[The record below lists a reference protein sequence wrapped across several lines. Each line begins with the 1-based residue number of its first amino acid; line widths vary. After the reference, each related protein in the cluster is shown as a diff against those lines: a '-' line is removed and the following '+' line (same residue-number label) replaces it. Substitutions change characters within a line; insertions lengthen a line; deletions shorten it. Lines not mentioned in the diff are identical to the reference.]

1 MNTARTAFTRRE
13 VERLALS
20 PGAEHERSAF
30 SQPPFLLVDA
40 TEPGE
45 IRDSG
50 QHAAL
55 VEWLQRQPC
64 PVIALGCAPG
74 AASAEDALLAGCD
87 VTVEDEAAAAT
98 LLATIERAPLA
109 ALVLVQ
115 LLRATP
121 KLPLTEALLVES
133 LAYATLQ
140 AGPEFRRWLAGRCR
154 AGAADAAGAAASAEV
169 PAAARGQAGVAAPIG
184 TAAHAG
190 EPPLLVERAGAELL
204 IRLNRPARRN
214 AISVEMRDALVEI
227 FDLVAADES
236 IERAVVSGQ
245 GACFS
250 VGGDLEEFGTSLDPA
265 SGHAVR
271 TLRLPAAPLAR
282 CAERVHFRVHGACIG
297 SGMEIPAFGA
307 RVIAAPDTFFQ
318 LPELRFGLIP
328 GAGGCVSIP
337 RRIGRQRAAYL
348 ALSGRRIGA
357 EKALEWGLVDELAG

>member
-1 MNTARTAFTRRE
+1 MTTLTRRE

-20 PGAEHERSAF
+20 PGAVNDRSAF
-30 SQPPFLLVDA
+30 SHPPVLLVDA
-40 TEPGE
+40 AGPGGM
-45 IRDSG
+45 RDPREC
-50 QHAAL
+50 AVL
-55 VEWLQRQPC
+55 EDWLRGQPC

-74 AASAEDALLAGCD
+74 EAPAEDALLAGCD
-87 VTVEDEAAAAT
+87 ASVEDMAAAAT
-98 LLATIERAPLA
+98 LLANIERAPLA

-121 KLPLTEALLVES
+121 RLPLREALLMES

-140 AGPEFRRWLAGRCR
+140 AGPEFRRWLAERGRTR
-154 AGAADAAGAAASAEV
+154 TAAAQG
-169 PAAARGQAGVAAPIG
+169 PAAA
-184 TAAHAG
+184 HAT
-190 EPPLLVERAGAELL
+190 EPPLLVERAGAQLSV
-204 IRLNRPARRN
+204 RLNRPARRN
-214 AISVEMRDALVEI
+214 PISIEMRDALVEI

-250 VGGDLEEFGTSLDPA
+250 VGGELEEFGTSLDPA
-265 SGHAVR
+265 TGHAVR
-271 TLRLPAAPLAR
+271 TLRLPAAALVR

-307 RVIAAPDTFFQ
+307 RVSAAPDAFFQ

-328 GAGGCVSIP
+328 GAGGCVSLP
-337 RRIGRQRAAYL
+337 RRIGRQRTAYL

-357 EKALEWGLVDELAG
+357 EKALEWGLVDEIAG

>member
-1 MNTARTAFTRRE
+1 MMGPMTALTRRE
-13 VERLALS
+13 VERRALS
-20 PGAEHERSAF
+20 PGTEPERSAL
-30 SQPPFLLVDA
+30 SQPPYLLIDA

-45 IRDSG
+45 SHG
-50 QHAAL
+50 PKQHAAIAD
-55 VEWLQRQPC
+55 WLQRQPC

-74 AASAEDALLAGCD
+74 AAAAEDALLGACD
-87 VTVEDEAAAAT
+87 VSVEDAAAAAT
-98 LLATIERAPLA
+98 LLGNIERAPLA

-115 LLRATP
+115 LLRATS
-121 KLPLTEALLVES
+121 KLQLKEALLMES

-140 AGPEFRRWLAGRCR
+140 AGPEFRRWLADRGRGGAP
-154 AGAADAAGAAASAEV
+154 AGAPGSGAAPA
-169 PAAARGQAGVAAPIG
+169 PAAAAAP
-184 TAAHAG
+184 AA
-190 EPPLLVERAGAELL
+190 EPPLLVERAGARLF

-214 AISVEMRDALVEI
+214 AISIEMRDALVEI

-265 SGHAVR
+265 TGHAVR
-271 TLRLPAAPLAR
+271 TLRLPAAALAR

-307 RVIAAPDTFFQ
+307 RVIAAPDAFFQ

-357 EKALEWGLVDELAG
+357 EKALEWGLVDEIAG